1 MLLEHLRF
9 FNAVAENGG
18 FTRAAEQLLL
28 TQPAVSCQ
36 ILNLEEELGQKLF
49 ERQGKKVQL
58 TEAGEILFDQSRK
71 IFQQLREV
79 ESILNDLKSLE
90 TGRLNLG
97 TVDVISIY
105 VLPMIFHD
113 FHQRYPKVEI
123 SIEVDNS
130 STICSG
136 VANGE
141 LDLGFV
147 TMPVEN
153 RNLIS
158 VPIYTD
164 VMQVIANSR
173 HPFTN
178 RELVTLEDLTRTN
191 LIVYKRGSVTRR
203 IIEQVFENNGFE
215 LSPAM
220 EIDRPEAMKKLVE
233 IGLGVSI
240 IPEMSIKREL
250 EEGTLVTL
258 QMGDI
263 RFERHLGLV
272 YRKGQFFSPSINAF
286 LEILRNRLKPEQWIK
301 SDLTAGISNPPVS

>member
-1 MLLEHLRF
+1 
-9 FNAVAENGG
+9 
-18 FTRAAEQLLL
+18 
-28 TQPAVSCQ
+28 
-36 ILNLEEELGQKLF
+36 
-49 ERQGKKVQL
+49 
-58 TEAGEILFDQSRK
+58 
-71 IFQQLREV
+71 
-79 ESILNDLKSLE
+79 
-90 TGRLNLG
+90 
-97 TVDVISIY
+97 
-105 VLPMIFHD
+105 
-113 FHQRYPKVEI
+113 
-123 SIEVDNS
+123 
-130 STICSG
+130 
-136 VANGE
+136 
-141 LDLGFV
+141 
-147 TMPVEN
+147 
-153 RNLIS
+153 
-158 VPIYTD
+158 
-164 VMQVIANSR
+164 MQVIANSR

-272 YRKGQFFSPSINAF
+272 CRKGQFFSPSINAF